1 MGATL
6 IRTVLE
12 EAPSSFAMLRR
23 LSATQTLYP
32 LHLGQTASTAQRLGH
47 QLGRSEPVPVIAIP
61 HHDNHAWFSFAGS
74 PMARSSRP
82 VVVAVLDSICATA
95 AACESGKAHDDAAV
109 SRFWANCA
117 QY

>member
-1 MGATL
+1 MSATL

-47 QLGRSEPVPVIAIP
+47 QLGRSEPVP
-61 HHDNHAWFSFAGS
+61 
-74 PMARSSRP
+74 
-82 VVVAVLDSICATA
+82 
-95 AACESGKAHDDAAV
+95 
-109 SRFWANCA
+109 
-117 QY
+117 